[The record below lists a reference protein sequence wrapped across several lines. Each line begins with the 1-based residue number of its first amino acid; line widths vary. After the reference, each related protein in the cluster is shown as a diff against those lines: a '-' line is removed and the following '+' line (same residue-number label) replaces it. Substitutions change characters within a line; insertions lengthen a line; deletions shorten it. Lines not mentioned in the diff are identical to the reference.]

1 MTRALAPACDAR
13 GLERRQ
19 AMCLVVVALA
29 VVVRSIGRSPQPTR
43 PGTIDALA
51 TSSDACVTCHRKSS
65 PGIVEQY
72 GHRWLW
78 LPTVGG
84 TFAMVVATVLGM
96 IERPTRTDLWTY
108 VGAMILLL
116 AIGASVPFCTCGST
130 SDRAGSWYP
139 SVCSRGR
146 RSWLRSSSATWV
158 SWGSS
163 RSSRSASTSDEARGA
178 LYEPAF
184 NPRMHRGSGPNT
196 AGSPAHPRPVLSGP
210 GRGSGTRRSRCRCR
224 AHRWSRCGTRSRA
237 RPCRTR

>member
-1 MTRALAPACDAR
+1 
-13 GLERRQ
+13 
-19 AMCLVVVALA
+19 MCLVVVALA

-116 AIGASVPFCTCGST
+116 AIGAVGAVLHLWFNLGPSRQLVPE
-130 SDRAGSWYP
+130 P
-139 SVCSRGR
+139 
-146 RSWLRSSSATWV
+146 LLK
-158 SWGSS
+158 
-163 RSSRSASTSDEARGA
+163 GA
-178 LYEPAF
+178 PLMAPLLFGNMGLVGLVALLPE
-184 NPRMHRGSGPNT
+184 REHVG
-196 AGSPAHPRPVLSGP
+196 
-210 GRGSGTRRSRCRCR
+210 
-224 AHRWSRCGTRSRA
+224 
-237 RPCRTR
+237 